1 VTNIAAPATK
11 DSIRFERR
19 YEDAAIEDLWS
30 LWTTKEGFESWW
42 GPKGFRVEV
51 RKLELREGGELLYDM
66 IAAAPEEIAA
76 MERLNMPASHATRGT
91 FTRVEPLKHLEITHL
106 IDFIPGV
113 KPYEN
118 RMRVEFSKIGSSA
131 QMVISVEP
139 HQHPEWTQMAK
150 MGMES
155 QLTKVPAVLAALAQ
169 RLAAQSVIASEERL

>member
-1 VTNIAAPATK
+1 MTSTAAYTTQA
-11 DSIRFERR
+11 SIKFERL
-19 YEDAAIEDLWS
+19 YENAAVEDLWD

-76 MERLNMPASHATRGT
+76 MEKLNMPASHATRGT

-139 HQHPEWTQMAK
+139 HQHPEWTRMAK

-155 QLTKVPAVLAALAQ
+155 QLTKVPAVLTAQ
-169 RLAAQSVIASEERL
+169 R

>member
-1 VTNIAAPATK
+1 MINPAAPATQAAIK
-11 DSIRFERR
+11 FEGR
-19 YEDAAIEDLWS
+19 YEDAAVEDLWD

-76 MERLNMPASHATRGT
+76 MEKLNMPISQKAGATFARI
-91 FTRVEPLKHLEITHL
+91 EPLKHLELIHL

-113 KPYEN
+113 TPYEN
-118 RMRVEFSKIGSSA
+118 RIGVEFSSTGRSA
-131 QMVISVEP
+131 QMVITVEP
-139 HQHPEWTQMAK
+139 HYSPEWTRMAT

-155 QLTKVPAVLAALAQ
+155 QLTKVPALLAA
-169 RLAAQSVIASEERL
+169 RR